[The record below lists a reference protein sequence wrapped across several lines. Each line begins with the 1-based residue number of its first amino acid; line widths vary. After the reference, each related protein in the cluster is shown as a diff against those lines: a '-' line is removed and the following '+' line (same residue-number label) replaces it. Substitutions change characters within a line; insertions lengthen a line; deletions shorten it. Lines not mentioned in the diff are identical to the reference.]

1 MKKETELVQALAVT
15 AEITGAKLSEGAAIV
30 MAEDLMGYPHHQI
43 LAALSRCRRELRTR
57 LTLAEV
63 LARIDD
69 GRPGPQ
75 EAWAMIPHDEAGSVV
90 WSDEMAQ
97 AWGKTRHSENK
108 AAQKAAFCEVYARL
122 VSDARAEGK
131 QPNWTPSLGH
141 DKRTREAAVT
151 EALQLGRLTAE
162 YATQFLPHHEP
173 QELLQLAG
181 AALKRLGE
189 PVKAIGGNA

>member
-1 MKKETELVQALAVT
+1 MDRATELVQALAVT
-15 AEITGAKLSEGAAIV
+15 AEITGSNLSDAAASV
-30 MAEDLMGYPHHQI
+30 MARDLMGYPHAQI

-75 EAWAMIPHDEAGSVV
+75 EAWAAIPQDEAGSVV

-97 AWGKTRHSENK
+97 AWGKTRHAENK

-122 VSDARAEGK
+122 VSDARANGK
-131 QPNWTPSLGH
+131 APNWTPSLGH
-141 DKRTREAAVT
+141 DSRTREAAIT
-151 EALQLGRLTAE
+151 EAVTLGRLTAE
-162 YATQFLPHHEP
+162 HAMDLLPYRAP
-173 QELLQLAG
+173 GELLQLAG
-181 AALKRLGE
+181 AAVKR
-189 PVKAIGGNA
+189 IGGKA